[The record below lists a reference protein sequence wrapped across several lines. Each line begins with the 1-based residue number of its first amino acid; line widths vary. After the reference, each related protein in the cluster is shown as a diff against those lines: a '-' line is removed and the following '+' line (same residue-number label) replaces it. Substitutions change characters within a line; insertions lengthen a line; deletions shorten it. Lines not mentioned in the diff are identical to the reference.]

1 VRQTQPIAR
10 RFHLVHSLNP
20 VVTMVN
26 DVNML
31 VRTSSIP
38 PTDSSGGR
46 GFGGTTAAIAWQKY
60 WSVSLSDI
68 DEIFVGF

>member
-1 VRQTQPIAR
+1 
-10 RFHLVHSLNP
+10 
-20 VVTMVN
+20 MVN